1 MHRTSRCPIQL
12 AAWLAGALAVGAC
25 EPASD
30 SAPGALFV
38 EIADSIPPSP
48 EIEEILAPYRAE
60 MEAELAEVVAQA
72 NGPFEKAEPEGT
84 LDNLVADAV
93 LHVARQLAEDTVHV
107 SMLNDGG
114 LRVPLARGPLRVNH
128 AFELL
133 PFRNYVVVL
142 TLSGDQMEQL
152 ADQIAATGG
161 EPVAGWTM
169 ALADGEAI
177 DVRVGGEPVDRDAEY
192 RLATIDYLA
201 DGGGSWSELWEP
213 KDGRREDLGIL
224 IRDAF
229 MCHLRQV
236 GEVTPELDGRI
247 RMAGDEAEP
256 DEAAADRAVL
266 EGVANGAADRAVL
279 DEAAANQ
286 AADKAERAE
295 AGADSAERAE
305 AATNEAVDGAA
316 ALAGGRRPESRQ
328 VVRPAAPGAETVN
341 CKPEPGEPR

>member
-25 EPASD
+25 AKPGGVGPAPGPASD
-30 SAPGALFV
+30 PGPATEREAATATALAPELGAATAPGALFV

-48 EIEEILAPYRAE
+48 EIEGILAPYRAE
-60 MEAELAEVVAQA
+60 MEAELAEVLAQA

-256 DEAAADRAVL
+256 DEAAADRAGL
-266 EGVANGAADRAVL
+266 
-279 DEAAANQ
+279 
-286 AADKAERAE
+286 
-295 AGADSAERAE
+295 
-305 AATNEAVDGAA
+305 A
-316 ALAGGRRPESRQ
+316 ALAGGRRLESRQ
-328 VVRPAAPGAETVN
+328 AVRPAAPGAETVD
-341 CKPEPGEPR
+341 CKPETGEPR

>member
-25 EPASD
+25 AKPGGVERAPGPASD
-30 SAPGALFV
+30 LGAAPEREAATAPELASARAPGPLFV
-38 EIADSIPPSP
+38 EIGDSIPPSA
-48 EIEEILAPYRAE
+48 EIEGILAPYRAE
-60 MEAELAEVVAQA
+60 MEAELAEVLAQA
-72 NGPFEKAEPEGT
+72 RGPFEKAEPEGT

-107 SMLNDGG
+107 AMLNDGG
-114 LRVPLARGPLRVNH
+114 LRVPLAPGPLRVNH

-142 TLSGDQMEQL
+142 TLAGDQMERL

-177 DVRVGGEPVDRDAEY
+177 DVRVGGEPVDQDAEY

-201 DGGGSWSELWEP
+201 DGGGSWSVLWEP
-213 KDGRREDLGIL
+213 KDGGREDLDIL

-229 MCHLRQV
+229 ACHLRQV

-247 RMAGDEAEP
+247 RLADEEP
-256 DEAAADRAVL
+256 D
-266 EGVANGAADRAVL
+266 GAADR
-279 DEAAANQ
+279 AAANQ
-286 AADKAERAE
+286 AAEENTAI
-295 AGADSAERAE
+295 
-305 AATNEAVDGAA
+305 
-316 ALAGGRRPESRQ
+316 AGGRRPESRPD
-328 VVRPAAPGAETVN
+328 VRPAPPGAETVD
-341 CKPEPGEPR
+341 CKPETEGPR